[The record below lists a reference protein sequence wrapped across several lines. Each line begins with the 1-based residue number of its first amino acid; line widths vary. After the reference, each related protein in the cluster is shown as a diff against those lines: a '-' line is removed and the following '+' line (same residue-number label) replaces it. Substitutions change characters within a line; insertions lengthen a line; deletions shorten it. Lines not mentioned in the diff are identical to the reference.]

1 MSETLDSSL
10 SAHPSSPTPLEAEPQ
25 LDGSG
30 DLGNGE
36 YPIAPAPDKP
46 VTKQSRIISH
56 VLSPAIRLWL
66 RAQLEHV
73 EDLQFTIEAG
83 DRQLL
88 SGAIPRVVVA
98 ASKAVYQG
106 LHLSCAN
113 LVAEKIQINLGQI
126 LRGHSL
132 QLQAAFP
139 IRGNVRLD
147 EADLNTSLRSPLLA
161 GGIRDFL
168 LILLQEGLEGVSAP
182 LPDAATLHLENT
194 QIQLHT
200 DRLILAT
207 TLLEENAPPRTIV
220 LETGFRLEQGN
231 LLRLSRPQ
239 RLPHL
244 QSQEGIPL
252 NDLDGYTFD
261 LGSEVC
267 LEEMK
272 LEAGRVV
279 CRGQVWVTPG

>member
-1 MSETLDSSL
+1 M
-10 SAHPSSPTPLEAEPQ
+10 
-25 LDGSG
+25 
-30 DLGNGE
+30 
-36 YPIAPAPDKP
+36 
-46 VTKQSRIISH
+46 
-56 VLSPAIRLWL
+56 LSPAIRLWL
-66 RAQLEHV
+66 RTQLESV

-88 SGAIPRVVVA
+88 SGAIPRVIVA

-106 LHLSCAN
+106 LHLSHAN
-113 LVAEKIQINLGQI
+113 LVAERIQINLGQI

-139 IRGNVRLD
+139 IRGDVRLD

-161 GGIRDFL
+161 GGIVEFL
-168 LILLQEGLEGVSAP
+168 LALLQEGLDGVNAP
-182 LPDAATLHLENT
+182 LPDAAAVRLENT

-207 TLLEENAPPRTIV
+207 TLVEENAPPRAIA

-231 LLRLSRPQ
+231 LLRLNRPQ
-239 RLPHL
+239 LLPHL
-244 QSQEGIPL
+244 HTQERTDL
-252 NDLDGYTFD
+252 NHLDGYTFD
-261 LGSEVC
+261 LGREVY

-272 LEAGRVV
+272 LEQGRVL